1 MANLKG
7 INIAL
12 QTPFDAKG
20 SIDFARL
27 PRLLDQYLETGMHG
41 FVLSSGTGQHAYLTE
56 GECNELFRAGVKH
69 INGRAAITAQTSALN
84 LQEVIRRSKTAQ
96 DIGVDA
102 LMILPPFFEG
112 PKHDDGIFA
121 FYEAVCKEVSIDVIG
136 YNIPGSTGIELS
148 PKLYTR
154 LLELDNFNFIKDSS
168 GDLCKQQALLACGGN
183 ILNGADPNAPFS
195 FMLGT
200 AGTIW
205 GAANIFP
212 REAVRLFNLI
222 DTGKYAEGLKLW
234 ESMFPIVGYCW
245 QNDYIPAVKAAA
257 RQMGFDGGFVRA
269 PVCEVGAEEEAKIAA
284 ALKPLRLAMAAY
296 LDEINC
302 QRSRTLGARIC

>member
-1 MANLKG
+1 MADLKG
-7 INIAL
+7 INLAM
-12 QTPFDAKG
+12 QTPFNQDG
-20 SIDFARL
+20 SIDFARWD
-27 PRLLDQYLETGMHG
+27 RLLEQYMETGMHG

-56 GECNELFRAGVKH
+56 DECKRLFETGVKR
-69 INGRAAITAQTSALN
+69 INGRGAVTAQTSALN

-96 DIGVDA
+96 DAGADA

-136 YNIPGSTGIELS
+136 YNIPGATGIELT
-148 PKLYTR
+148 PALYKR
-154 LLELDNFNFIKDSS
+154 LLQIDNFNFIKDSS
-168 GDLCKQQALLACGGN
+168 GDLCKQQALLACGGK

-205 GAANIFP
+205 GCANIFP
-212 REAVRLFNLI
+212 RESVQLFNLI
-222 DTGKYAEGLKLW
+222 EAGKYAEGLKLW
-234 ESMFPIVGYCW
+234 ESMFPIVAYCW

-257 RQMGFDGGFVRA
+257 RQMGFDGGSVRA
-269 PVCEVGAEEEAKIAA
+269 PVCEVGAEEEARIAQ
-284 ALKPLRLAMAAY
+284 ALKPLQLARAA
-296 LDEINC
+296 
-302 QRSRTLGARIC
+302 